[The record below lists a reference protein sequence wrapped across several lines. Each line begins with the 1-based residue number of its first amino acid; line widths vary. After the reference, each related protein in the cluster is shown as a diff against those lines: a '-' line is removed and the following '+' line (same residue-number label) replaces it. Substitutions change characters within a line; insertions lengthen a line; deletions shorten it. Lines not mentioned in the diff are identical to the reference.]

1 MVKSLVRGNRDLIKA
16 MNRNLLLNTLRR
28 EGQLSRTQL
37 TEISGLSVG
46 AVSQIITDLLEKNW
60 LLETGEIESTG
71 GRRQTMLRLNPQ
83 AGYAVGVK
91 LMENR
96 AVCAVTD
103 FEARVLHYD
112 DYRNEDYL
120 INSHSSPE
128 VTAEAIAH
136 LVQEVIRESGIAP
149 SKVFGVGIGLA
160 GVINPHDGMVHYSP
174 YFGWRNFPLAA
185 LVQQHLHLPT
195 YVENDVNT
203 LTLSE
208 YLFGAG
214 RHHANFV
221 VFTVGRGVGMGMM
234 LEGQLY
240 QGARGGAGEIGHI
253 TLNLSQSR
261 LAADA
266 GTLEENASDP
276 TVIRTV
282 FPETSATRTLLDV
295 IALADTGDKRARNAL
310 AASGEYLG
318 VGLATIINILCP
330 PLIIISGE
338 GVVVGEY
345 RLQPMMEAMRRYT
358 FNGLLDRTEV
368 IIAPTDDQAWARGAA
383 SVVISKVFES
393 PLIEAQANG

>member
-1 MVKSLVRGNRDLIKA
+1 MFKSLVRGNRDLIKA

-60 LLETGEIESTG
+60 LLETGELESTG

-103 FEARVLHYD
+103 FEARVLRYN
-112 DYRNEDYL
+112 DYKLSN
-120 INSHSSPE
+120 HTSPE
-128 VTAEAIAH
+128 ATAETIAN
-136 LVQEVIRESGIAP
+136 LVQEVIRESGIAL
-149 SKVFGVGIGLA
+149 SNVFGVGIGLA
-160 GVINPHDGMVHYSP
+160 GVVNPHDGIVHYSP

-240 QGARGGAGEIGHI
+240 QGSHGGAGEIGHI

-282 FPETSATRTLLDV
+282 FPETAASRTLTDV

-345 RLQPMMEAMRRYT
+345 RLQPMMDAMRRYT
-358 FNGLLDRTEV
+358 FNGLLDRTEIV
-368 IIAPTDDQAWARGAA
+368 IEPTDDQAWARGAA